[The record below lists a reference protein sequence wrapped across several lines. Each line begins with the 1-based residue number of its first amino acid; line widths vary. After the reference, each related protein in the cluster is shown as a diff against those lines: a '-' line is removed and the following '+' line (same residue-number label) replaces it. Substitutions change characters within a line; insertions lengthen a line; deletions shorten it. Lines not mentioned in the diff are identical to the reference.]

1 MADEQNEPFNLTVNR
16 ANLFKEES
24 FTDVRACTI
33 KQLSPVNPD
42 GSPDKGRKIIYVGQ
56 THVVTP
62 AGPLPIQSVIQA
74 KDLQQA
80 FKKFPETMKAAMDSL
95 IEEAKKAQQQEQSRI
110 VVPGR

>member
-1 MADEQNEPFNLTVNR
+1 MADEQTEAFNLSVNR
-16 ANLFKEES
+16 SNLFKEES
-24 FTDVRACTI
+24 FTDLRACTI
-33 KQLSPVNPD
+33 RQLSPVNPD

-62 AGPLPIQSVIQA
+62 AGSLPIQSVIQA

>member
-1 MADEQNEPFNLTVNR
+1 MADAQTAPFNLAVNR
-16 ANLFKEES
+16 SNLYQEES
-24 FTDVRACTI
+24 FTDLRVCTVRR
-33 KQLSPVNPD
+33 LSPVNPD
-42 GSPDKGRKIIYVGQ
+42 GSPDKSRKTLYVGQ

-62 AGPLPIQSVIQA
+62 GGSLPIQSAIQA

-80 FKKFPETMKAAMDSL
+80 FKKFPETMQTAMERL